1 MEMRKISPNCNGHNN
16 CFVLFMIAEIW
27 VAFLSRIERKNNN
40 KPKTSGT
47 GNNQLNPSPAE
58 AALCGHSDI
67 LRGWRVVGCHVS
79 ESESQGESK
88 RNICSVTLSKSKH
101 RALWGCLP
109 AGKELETVSK
119 ETASCSIPTVFMAK
133 KTFKSDILDKI

>member
-1 MEMRKISPNCNGHNN
+1 MSKISPDAMGITSA
-16 CFVLFMIAEIW
+16 FFLFMIAEIC
-27 VAFLSRIERKNNN
+27 VAFLRRIKKKNKKQTN
-40 KPKTSGT
+40 KTKTSGT
-47 GNNQLNPSPAE
+47 GNHHLKQSPAE

-109 AGKELETVSK
+109 AGKKLETVSK

-133 KTFKSDILDKI
+133 KTIQIRHSG